1 MRQKADLDFFL
12 QKRMNQFVLLSL
24 LPNSIFAGDEIHAF
38 ASAASAGALV
48 PYDGKELGVS
58 ELKHGTLQGFDL
70 AFFAIGDDLSRKY
83 VPEAVE
89 AGCRVVDKSNA
100 FRMKEG
106 VPLIVA
112 GVNDKALGDS
122 KLAAN
127 PNCTTIGFVHA
138 LAPLMQF
145 GIEEVAVATYQ
156 SLSGAGKDAVKGFLG
171 YAADVLSEKPGYYSP
186 DLATVFQVNPAVDR
200 LDGDEYMEETKLR
213 LETWKITGLDADSIF
228 PTAVRVAVIIGHSMS
243 VHVHL
248 RDEICEAAIR
258 EALAGN
264 PTLNVLPLG
273 EVPWSGWAVKLPDKV
288 TVGRIR
294 VRPEKRIVD
303 FFATSDNL
311 NIGAA
316 LNGLRI
322 AELMFN

>member
-1 MRQKADLDFFL
+1 MKIAVVGATG
-12 QKRMNQFVLLSL
+12 MVGEVLLSL
-24 LPNSIFAGDEIHAF
+24 LPKSRFVGDEIHAF
-38 ASAASAGALV
+38 ASAASAGATV
-48 PYDGKELGVS
+48 PYGSKELAVS
-58 ELKHGTLQGFDL
+58 ELKNGSLDGFDI
-70 AFFAIGDDLSRKY
+70 AFFAIGDSLSLEY

-100 FRMKEG
+100 FRMSEG
-106 VPLIVA
+106 VPLLVP
-112 GVNDKALGDS
+112 GVNDDALGRAM
-122 KLAAN
+122 LAAN

-138 LAPLMQF
+138 IAPLLPF
-145 GIEEVAVATYQ
+145 GVEEVAVATYQ
-156 SLSGAGKDAVKGFLG
+156 SLSGAGRDAVNGFLG
-171 YAADVLSEKPGYYSP
+171 YAADVLSDTPSYNSP
-186 DLATVFQVNPAVDR
+186 DLATAFQANPAVDR
-200 LDGDEYMEETKLR
+200 LEGDEYLEETKLR
-213 LETWKITGLDADSIF
+213 LETQKITGLDANSIF
-228 PTAVRVAVIIGHSMS
+228 PTAVRVAVVIGHSMS
-243 VHVHL
+243 VHIRL
-248 RDEICEAAIR
+248 RDEVSEAAIR

-294 VRPEKRIVD
+294 VRPEKRVVD

-322 AELMFN
+322 AELMFS

>member
-1 MRQKADLDFFL
+1 MKIAVVGATG
-12 QKRMNQFVLLSL
+12 MVGEVLLSL
-24 LPNSIFAGDEIHAF
+24 LPKSIFAGDEIHAF
-38 ASAASAGALV
+38 ASAASAGAHI
-48 PYDGKELGVS
+48 PYNDGELAVS
-58 ELKHGTLQGFDL
+58 ELKHGSLQGFDL
-70 AFFAIGDDLSRKY
+70 AFFAIGDNLSREY

-112 GVNDKALGDS
+112 GVNDTALGNS

-138 LAPLMQF
+138 IAPLMQF

-156 SLSGAGKDAVKGFLG
+156 SLSGAGKDTVDGFLG
-171 YAADVLSEKPGYYSP
+171 YAADTLAEKPGYYSP
-186 DLATVFQVNPAVDR
+186 DLAAVFQVNPAVDR
-200 LDGDEYMEETKLR
+200 LDGDEYLEETKLR
-213 LETWKITGLDADSIF
+213 LETQKIIGLDADCVF
-228 PTAVRVAVIIGHSMS
+228 PTATRVAVIIGHSMS
-243 VHVHL
+243 VHVRL
-248 RDEICEAAIR
+248 RDEVSEGAVR
-258 EALAGN
+258 EALASN

-294 VRPEKRIVD
+294 VRPEKRVVD
-303 FFATSDNL
+303 FYGTSDNL
-311 NIGAA
+311 HIGAA

-322 AELMFN
+322 AELMFK

>member
-1 MRQKADLDFFL
+1 MKIAVVGATG
-12 QKRMNQFVLLSL
+12 MVGEVLLSL
-24 LPNSIFAGDEIHAF
+24 LPNSIFAEDEIHAF
-38 ASAASAGALV
+38 ASAASAGTLV
-48 PYDGKELGVS
+48 PYNGKELGVS
-58 ELKHGTLQGFDL
+58 ELKHGSLQGFDL
-70 AFFAIGDDLSRKY
+70 VFFAIGDNLSREY
-83 VPEAVE
+83 VHEAVE

-112 GVNDKALGDS
+112 GINDKALGDS

-138 LAPLMQF
+138 IAPLMQF

-156 SLSGAGKDAVKGFLG
+156 SLSGAGRDAVNGFLG
-171 YAADVLSEKPGYYSP
+171 YAADVLAEKPGYYAP
-186 DLATVFQVNPAVDR
+186 DLATAFQVNPAVDVR
-200 LDGDEYMEETKLR
+200 EGDEYLEETKLR
-213 LETWKITGLDADSIF
+213 LETQKITGLDADCIF
-228 PTAVRVAVIIGHSMS
+228 PTSVRVAVIIGHSMA
-243 VHVHL
+243 VHVRL
-248 RDEICEAAIR
+248 RDEASVRAVYD
-258 EALAGN
+258 ALTAN

-294 VRPEKRIVD
+294 VRPKKRVVD

>member
-1 MRQKADLDFFL
+1 VKIAVVGATGMVGE
-12 QKRMNQFVLLSL
+12 VLLSL
-24 LPNSIFAGDEIHAF
+24 LPKSIFAGDEIHAF
-38 ASAASAGALV
+38 ASATSAGTLV
-48 PYDGKELGVS
+48 PYDGKDLAVS
-58 ELKHGTLQGFDL
+58 ELKHGSLKGFDL
-70 AFFAIGDDLSRKY
+70 AFFAIGDNLSREY
-83 VPEAVE
+83 VPEAIE

-106 VPLIVA
+106 VPLMVA

-156 SLSGAGKDAVKGFLG
+156 SLSGAGRDAVNGFLG

-186 DLATVFQVNPAVDR
+186 DLATAFQANPAVDR
-200 LDGDEYMEETKLR
+200 LEGDEYLEETKLR
-213 LETWKITGLDADSIF
+213 LETWKITGLDADRIF
-228 PTAVRVAVIIGHSMS
+228 PTAVRVAVIIGHSMA
-243 VHVHL
+243 VHVRL
-248 RDEICEAAIR
+248 RDEVSETSVR
-258 EALAGN
+258 EAFTDN

-294 VRPEKRIVD
+294 VRSEKRVVY

-316 LNGLRI
+316 FNGLRI
-322 AELMFN
+322 AELMFS

>member
-1 MRQKADLDFFL
+1 MKIAVVGATG
-12 QKRMNQFVLLSL
+12 MVGEVLLSL
-24 LPNSIFAGDEIHAF
+24 LPKSIFAEDEIHAF
-38 ASAASAGALV
+38 ASAASAGTLV
-48 PYDGKELGVS
+48 PYDGRDLAVN
-58 ELKHGTLQGFDL
+58 ELKHGSVQGFDL
-70 AFFAIGDDLSRKY
+70 AFFAIGDSLSNEF

-112 GVNDKALGDS
+112 GVNDKALGSS

-156 SLSGAGKDAVKGFLG
+156 SLSGAGKDAVDGFLG
-171 YAADVLSEKPGYYSP
+171 YAADVLTEKPAYYSP

-200 LDGDEYMEETKLR
+200 LEGDEYLEETKLR
-213 LETWKITGLDADSIF
+213 LETQKIIGLDADCIF
-228 PTAVRVAVIIGHSMS
+228 PTATRVAVIIGHSMS
-243 VHVHL
+243 VHVRL
-248 RDEICEAAIR
+248 RDEVSEGAVR
-258 EALAGN
+258 EALASN

-273 EVPWSGWAVKLPDKV
+273 EVPWSGWAVKQPDKV

-294 VRPEKRIVD
+294 VRPEKRVVD
-303 FFATSDNL
+303 FFGTSDNL
-311 NIGAA
+311 HIGAA

-322 AELMFN
+322 AELMFS